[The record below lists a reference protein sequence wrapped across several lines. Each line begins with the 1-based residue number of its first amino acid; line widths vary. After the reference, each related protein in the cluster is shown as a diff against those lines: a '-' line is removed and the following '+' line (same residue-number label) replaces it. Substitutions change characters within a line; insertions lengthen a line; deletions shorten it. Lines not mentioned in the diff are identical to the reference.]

1 VVDYITQAL
10 ESRRD
15 AIGRAWFSQVLPLEG
30 FRIVDDHL
38 AFDDLAVQYGF
49 SQPNHYQITW
59 FVWHEA
65 QQEEASAAQASALPP
80 AFKSL
85 AAGSYNRVQ
94 NRC

>member
-49 SQPNHYQITW
+49 
-59 FVWHEA
+59 F
-65 QQEEASAAQASALPP
+65 AAPTIIRSPGSCGTRHSKKKRPRRKPP
-80 AFKSL
+80 RSL
-85 AAGSYNRVQ
+85 LRSSLCGRLLYRVQ